1 MEFIIGAIGF
11 LFLLLI
17 LGLIFRKRGDGFMD
31 TLGSGC
37 KGIAIIIFIIIG
49 VITALV
55 IANS

>member
-49 VITALV
+49 VISALV

>member
-1 MEFIIGAIGF
+1 MELIISVIGI
-11 LFLLLI
+11 LFVLLI

-37 KGIAIIIFIIIG
+37 KGIAVIIIIIIG
-49 VITALV
+49 VVTALV

>member
-49 VITALV
+49 VIPALV